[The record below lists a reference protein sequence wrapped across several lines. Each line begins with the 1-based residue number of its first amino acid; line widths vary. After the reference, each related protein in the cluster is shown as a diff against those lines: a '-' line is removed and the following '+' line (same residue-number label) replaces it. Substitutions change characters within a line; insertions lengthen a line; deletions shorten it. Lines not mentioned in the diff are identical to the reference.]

1 MPLYEV
7 ASGELVPFRRL
18 KGGAELY
25 ESQLEDLLWENPDEF
40 LGESL
45 FRIARQ
51 RPLPG
56 GGRPDLIALDEA
68 GRVVVIEI
76 KRDVDRAQLAQCLE
90 YAGWAK
96 GASLDE
102 LSRMYHVGQD
112 AFFEDWREFTNSPA
126 LTVIN
131 RSPRLVLVARDF
143 HGRTEQALQFLIDND
158 LPVTLVRVAVY
169 EDADGRRFV
178 DVEGEFEPELTVASD
193 DQTTMRRYT
202 YRGRRVRLS
211 DLVDAGLLIPG
222 DTLTWDRPKVG
233 ALYKASITE
242 NGSVE
247 LSDGRVFSSP
257 SRAAYESAERG
268 SFDGWNAWRVER
280 LDNCLLRDVRDQFV
294 AAQAQQELAASE
306 SEN

>member
-18 KGGAELY
+18 RGGADLY

-45 FRIARQ
+45 FRIAKQ
-51 RPLPG
+51 KGLPG
-56 GGRPDLIALDEA
+56 GGRPDVIALDEA

-102 LSRMYHVGQD
+102 LSRMYHGGQD
-112 AFFEDWREFTNSPA
+112 AFFEDWRSFTDSPA

-131 RSPRLVLVARDF
+131 RSPRLVLVAREF
-143 HGRTEQALQFLIDND
+143 HGRTEQALQFLIDNE
-158 LPVTLVRVAVY
+158 LPVTLIRVSVY

-178 DVEGEFEPELTVASD
+178 DVEGEFEPEVTLAADSPISL
-193 DQTTMRRYT
+193 RRYT
-202 YRGRRVRLS
+202 YGGRRVRLA
-211 DLVDAGLLIPG
+211 DLVDAALLMPG
-222 DTLTWDRPKVG
+222 DSLIWDRPRVG
-233 ALYKASITE
+233 QLHKASITE
-242 NGSVE
+242 NGSIA

-257 SRAAYESAERG
+257 SRAAYEVTERG
-268 SFDGWNAWRVER
+268 SFDGWYAWRVER
-280 LDNCLLRDVRDQFV
+280 LDNCLLKDVREQFT
-294 AAQAQQELAASE
+294 AAQAQQDVAANE
-306 SEN
+306 AEE